1 MNPADLT
8 ESFEIFQE
16 CYNEIRTFRA
26 VIMPQTNQLLRRLDA
41 HDRIIEAQ
49 GRIITALSGTIGSL
63 NDEVRSL
70 NILVQQLSQNPQPQ
84 ANVLPPPPPVAVPAP
99 GADDTLPA
107 RVPRPLSPPPR
118 APQPPQGRVD
128 PPGEL
133 GPLSP
138 TTRRLFEEMTE
149 IKNHHEKMKQ
159 RHSDNE
165 CSKSI
170 ILSGIGLTEQ
180 LQTRNNQ
187 HRNPGR
193 MVPEVK
199 RALSHFGLEGVTY
212 MADKYRVYP
221 SGALKISYSSKIDA
235 RRQLVYLRRR
245 VGQLKRD
252 ARDFH
257 DTMDH
262 EYLYRSNHKYRA
274 ACDMKFSQSIPGR
287 FQHERELF
295 KKAAK
300 ILKSRNEIKWWE
312 CHMIG
317 EQLVMKTRDRR
328 NTFKYVALDEAEEI
342 CRQRPGATDR
352 NEIEE

>member
-1 MNPADLT
+1 MNPADIT
-8 ESFEIFQE
+8 EATEIIQE
-16 CYNEIRTFRA
+16 CYNGIREFRA
-26 VIMPQTNQLLRRLDA
+26 VILPQTNHLLQIIEN
-41 HDRIIEAQ
+41 HDR
-49 GRIITALSGTIGSL
+49 TIRSL
-63 NDEVRSL
+63 NDEVRDL
-70 NILVQQLSQNPQPQ
+70 NILVQQLRQNPQPQ
-84 ANVLPPPPPVAVPAP
+84 ASVPPPVPAP
-99 GADDTLPA
+99 SADNELPP
-107 RVPRPLSPPPR
+107 RVPRPQSPAPR
-118 APQPPQGRVD
+118 APQSPPARVD
-128 PPGEL
+128 PPSEP

-138 TTRRLFEEMTE
+138 TTRRLFEELTE
-149 IKNHHEKMKQ
+149 IRDYQEKMKQ
-159 RHSDNE
+159 RHSDLE

-193 MVPEVK
+193 LVPEVK
-199 RALSHFGLEGVTY
+199 RALSHYGLEELTY
-212 MADKYRVYP
+212 NADKYQVYP
-221 SGALKISYSSKIDA
+221 SGALKISYTTKIDA

-328 NTFKYVALDEAEEI
+328 NTFKYFALDEAEEI